1 MSQIYE
7 GTLAASAARSAAI
20 QVEPSGSLAQPA
32 SVKMIEVTVDTTA
45 ATTGSVVPAIEV
57 FDEAKGGWVPVL
69 TGVAITAVGTVVL
82 RYGVDCFPVAN
93 LTAQGIPPKRWRVNC
108 SSNATAQTF
117 SVSARVYVE

>member
-32 SVKMIEVTVDTTA
+32 SVEMIEVVIDTTA
-45 ATTGSVVPAIEV
+45 VTTGSVTPSIEV
-57 FDEAKGGWVPVL
+57 WDEAKAGWHAVL
-69 TGVAITAVGTVVL
+69 AGAAITTVSTVVL
-82 RYGVDCFPVAN
+82 RYGVDCVPVAN

-108 SSNATAQTF
+108 SSNAVAQTF
-117 SVSARVYVE
+117 SVSARLYVE